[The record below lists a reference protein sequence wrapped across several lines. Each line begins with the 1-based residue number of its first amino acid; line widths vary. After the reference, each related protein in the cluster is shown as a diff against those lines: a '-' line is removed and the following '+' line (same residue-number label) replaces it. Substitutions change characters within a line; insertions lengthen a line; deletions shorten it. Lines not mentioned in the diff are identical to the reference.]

1 MRIIFITLLFVAS
14 SMIII
19 GYVKSQLHCK
29 PPKIEYRYIPR
40 TFKEE
45 QENPTPVIDL
55 YADMFAKSTPWMN
68 YRLLGSSSNRHTE
81 VNKFFLNQ
89 SKI

>member
-55 YADMFAKSTPWMN
+55 YADMFATAGPWAN
-68 YRLLGSSSNRHTE
+68 FRLLSTTNTRRTE